1 MPAMA
6 PMQQYARA
14 MSENRMRDRMA
25 QETGMTP
32 GAGAM
37 DAIMAE
43 MMAGKTVAGKGRKR
57 KAKK

>member
-1 MPAMA
+1 MAAMA

-25 QETGMTP
+25 ETTGMSP
-32 GAGAM
+32 GAGGM